1 MKLSLLVLPSASLFV
16 LTPAFAPAPILEEA
30 ALSDVT
36 LQVDGEFGDA
46 VAISGDTMA
55 VVAFQHDLS
64 AHNAG
69 AAFVYSRV
77 GGAWVLQA
85 VLTHPTPRSSDIFG
99 ASVAIDGTRIVV
111 GAPLDD
117 SSSTGTM
124 GGPSDGGAPGSGA
137 VLF

>member
-55 VVAFQHDLS
+55 AGAFQHDLS

-69 AAFVYSRV
+69 AAFVYSW
-77 GGAWVLQA
+77 GGMLGFCRPYQPIRTLGPATYSVL
-85 VLTHPTPRSSDIFG
+85 R
-99 ASVAIDGTRIVV
+99 
-111 GAPLDD
+111 
-117 SSSTGTM
+117 
-124 GGPSDGGAPGSGA
+124 
-137 VLF
+137 